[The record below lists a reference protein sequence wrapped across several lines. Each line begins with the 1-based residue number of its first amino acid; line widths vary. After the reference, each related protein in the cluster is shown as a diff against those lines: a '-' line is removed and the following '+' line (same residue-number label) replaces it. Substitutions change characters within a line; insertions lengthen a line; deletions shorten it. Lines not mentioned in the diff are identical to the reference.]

1 MSTFLKRKRVEDIS
15 SGFKRLKI
23 NNLSYQTIELLP
35 EIVEKYEN
43 RINNIEI
50 QTNEINENVN
60 LIKKQLND
68 INNLMNKISKLLEN
82 QKIKEDNSY
91 SYIS

>member
-23 NNLSYQTIELLP
+23 NNISYQTIELLP
-35 EIVEKYEN
+35 EIIEKYEN
-43 RINNIEI
+43 RITKIEN

-68 INNLMNKISKLLEN
+68 INNLMNKISNLLEKQN
-82 QKIKEDNSY
+82 FKDDNSY